1 MSKDY
6 LLYRSIEQRNRNSE
20 AVVISN
26 KNSDHEALD
35 YFLEVFTCESL

>member
-6 LLYRSIEQRNRNSE
+6 LLYRSTEQRNRNLE
-20 AVVISN
+20 LAVISN

-35 YFLEVFTCESL
+35 CFMKILRCKLF

>member
-1 MSKDY
+1 MSKDN
-6 LLYRSIEQRNRNSE
+6 LLYRSIAQRNRDLE

-35 YFLEVFTCESL
+35 YFLKVFKYEFL